1 MIFVVIFNFRP
12 LLGRYLCVL
21 LKWYVFNTHVC
32 FTEVYFVAVTCPEL
46 DISSYEGVRFTKLND
61 TVIFSCD
68 PGLVL
73 AGNTSM
79 ECLIDGS
86 WTGYIPA
93 CVKPGA

>member
-1 MIFVVIFNFRP
+1 MCNF
-12 LLGRYLCVL
+12 LLCQIHNRIYYLYIIVL
-21 LKWYVFNTHVC
+21 
-32 FTEVYFVAVTCPEL
+32 AVTCPEL
-46 DISSYEGVRFTKLND
+46 DISSHEGVRFTKQND

-86 WTGYIPA
+86 WTGHIPS
-93 CVKPGA
+93 CYKEGE